1 MNKPTF
7 AVLAIGLALHC
18 GTATARFIQPDPE
31 GLFPTPVVSQP
42 EGVVPPAPNP
52 APSPMLSTV
61 RLITASEVLAM
72 QRLNHSYAYVDGN
85 PLSFTDPNGL
95 QVTFGH
101 GARHLPG
108 TGLSP
113 AAVQSAITAVVVPIL
128 PLTTPGAGFS
138 GTVNVAGS
146 IIVFRAMPLPG
157 GSCHVGTYFPK

>member
-7 AVLAIGLALHC
+7 AALVIGLVVHC
-18 GTATARFIQPDPE
+18 GTATARFIQSDPE
-31 GLFPTPVVSQP
+31 GLFRTPGVPQP
-42 EGVVPPAPNP
+42 DGVVPPALHT
-52 APSPMLSTV
+52 PSPMLPKTRV
-61 RLITASEVLAM
+61 ITASEVLAM
-72 QRLNHSYAYVDGN
+72 QSLNHSYAYVDGN

-101 GARHLPG
+101 GARHMAG
-108 TGLSP
+108 TGISP

-138 GTVNVAGS
+138 GTVNVGGS

-157 GSCHVGTYFPK
+157 GSCHVGTYFPR